1 MGKIV
6 IETLIRLAIVVIA
19 VFFIRTAMP
28 DDKFWLILTLFAV
41 TGGVILPA
49 YYSSKSFYQEN
60 REVIENSVCSKCRHF
75 DRSAVLCKKYEE
87 HPKKGYVPCGGK
99 EVES

>member
-6 IETLIRLAIVVIA
+6 IETLIRLAVVLIA

-49 YYSSKSFYQEN
+49 FYSYKSFYQEN
-60 REVIENSVCSKCRHF
+60 KEVIENSVCSRCRHF
-75 DRSAVLCKKYEE
+75 DRSAVLCKKYEA
-87 HPKKGYVPCGGK
+87 HPKKDFIPCGGD
-99 EVES
+99 EAEL